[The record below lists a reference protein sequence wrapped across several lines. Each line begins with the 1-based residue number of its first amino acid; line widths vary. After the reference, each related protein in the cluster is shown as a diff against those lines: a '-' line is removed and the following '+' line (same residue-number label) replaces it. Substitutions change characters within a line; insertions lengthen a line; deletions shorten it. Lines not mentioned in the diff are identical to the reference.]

1 MPVHWLFRFDTPAAA
16 AAWRAIDDR
25 VMGGVSRSHLR
36 FDPAGHA
43 VFEGEVSLDQG
54 GGFASV
60 RAPVATAA
68 AATGAAA
75 ASAVV
80 IEALGDGRQYKL
92 SLFLDD
98 AFDAPA
104 YQAPLRPT
112 AGSWQVLALPL
123 AGFVPRFRGR
133 AVAGA
138 AALDPTRIRQ
148 AGLLIADRQAGPFA
162 LQLRAI
168 GLR

>member
-1 MPVHWLFRFDTPAAA
+1 MPVHWLFRFETAAA
-16 AAWRAIDDR
+16 TAAWRAIDDR
-25 VMGGVSRSHLR
+25 VMGGVSRSRLR

-60 RAPVATAA
+60 RAPVA
-68 AATGAAA
+68 ATGAAT

-80 IEALGDGRQYKL
+80 VEALGDGRKYKL

-104 YQAPLRPT
+104 YQATLAPP
-112 AGSWQVLALPL
+112 AGGWQVLALPL

-138 AALDPTRIRQ
+138 AALEPAHIRQ

>member
-1 MPVHWLFRFDTPAAA
+1 MPVHWLFRFDSAAA
-16 AAWRAIDDR
+16 VAAWRAVDDR
-25 VMGGVSRSHLR
+25 VMGGVSRSRLR

-60 RAPVATAA
+60 RAAVAAPA
-68 AATGAAA
+68 AAT
-75 ASAVV
+75 ASDLVV
-80 IEALGDGRQYKL
+80 EARGDGRQYKL
-92 SLFLDD
+92 SLFVDE

-104 YQAPLRPT
+104 YQATLAPPVDT
-112 AGSWQVLALPL
+112 WQVLALPL

-138 AALDPTRIRQ
+138 AALEPACIRQ
-148 AGLLIADRQAGPFA
+148 VGLLIADRQAGPFA
-162 LQLRAI
+162 LQLRTI

>member
-1 MPVHWLFRFDTPAAA
+1 MTVQWLSRFDTAADA

-25 VMGGVSRSHLR
+25 VMGGVSRSRLR

-60 RAPVATAA
+60 RAPF
-68 AATGAAA
+68 AATGAATG
-75 ASAVV
+75 SAVV
-80 IEALGDGRQYKL
+80 VEARGDGRQYKL
-92 SLFLDD
+92 SLFVDE

-104 YQAPLRPT
+104 YQAALAPP
-112 AGSWQVLALPL
+112 AGAWQVVVLPL
-123 AGFVPRFRGR
+123 ATFVPRFRGR

-138 AALDPTRIRQ
+138 AVLEPARIRQ
-148 AGLLIADRQAGPFA
+148 VGLLIADRQAGPFT